1 MACPVCNIKCKK
13 ADKALECDLCS
24 QWYHA
29 KCQDISD
36 DMYDVI
42 KKDSKS
48 AKGATLQWH
57 CTPSCNKVAAKFS
70 NILKTVQEKIEHVSQ
85 EMNVV
90 KEKVIKIE
98 DGQFTEEMVEAIRS
112 LDLKQGTDTTATAA
126 VDTTVVQKM
135 IEQSSRESIAETQD
149 RARRSKNLLIF
160 GMEEPRGTEKE
171 ARQKEDDQKTS
182 TLLKKISTESKPTE
196 IRRLGIFNKDK
207 VRPLRLTFAT
217 QAERDGTVQTFRKTK
232 KAQESA
238 ENKDT
243 SLDTLGMRRDMTPTE
258 RSEETALLTELKKRQ
273 ENSRQ
278 SGDDKAHWV
287 RRNGQVVNVG
297 KYPEGQDPPGEQ
309 QS

>member
-13 ADKALECDLCS
+13 TDKALECDLCS

-36 DMYDVI
+36 EMYDVI

-85 EMNVV
+85 EMNIV
-90 KEKVIKIE
+90 KEKVTKIE
-98 DGQFTEEMVEAIRS
+98 DGQFTEEM
-112 LDLKQGTDTTATAA
+112 GTDTTATAA

-135 IEQSSRESIAETQD
+135 IEQSSRESIAKTQD

-160 GMEEPRGTEKE
+160 GMEEPKGKEKK

-182 TLLKKISTESKPTE
+182 TLHQKISTESKPTE
-196 IRRLGIFNKDK
+196 TRRLGIYNKDK
-207 VRPLRLTFAT
+207 VRPLRQTFAT
-217 QAERDGTVQTFRKTK
+217 QAERDATVQTFRKTK

-258 RSEETALLTELKKRQ
+258 RSEETALLAELKKKQ

-297 KYPEGQDPPGEQ
+297 KYPEGHVPPREQ
-309 QS
+309 QN